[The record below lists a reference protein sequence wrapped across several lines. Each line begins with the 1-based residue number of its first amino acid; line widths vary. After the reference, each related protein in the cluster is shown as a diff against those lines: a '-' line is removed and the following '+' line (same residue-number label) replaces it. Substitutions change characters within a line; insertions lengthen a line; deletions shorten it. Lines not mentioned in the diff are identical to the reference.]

1 MRLRLSSSGKR
12 LSRKSSKTIRKM
24 KKTLR
29 LLKSRKTRRA
39 VSKKSSRK
47 SVRKSNK
54 KSSRKMKG
62 GFNGTFLSEVYLGR
76 PSIGFGPAEASP
88 QAGGA
93 RKSKKSRKL
102 RKSKKTRGGDRL
114 AATQHMLPHV
124 GTKAWP
130 MATPMPSFGGYKKT
144 KKNSCDK
151 KKRDCG
157 KKRGGDRMASTQ
169 HWASSA
175 LQPQ

>member
-12 LSRKSSKTIRKM
+12 LSRKSSRTIKRM

-47 SVRKSNK
+47 SVRKYNK
-54 KSSRKMKG
+54 KSSRRMKG

-93 RKSKKSRKL
+93 RKSKKSRKN
-102 RKSKKTRGGDRL
+102 
-114 AATQHMLPHV
+114 H
-124 GTKAWP
+124 
-130 MATPMPSFGGYKKT
+130 
-144 KKNSCDK
+144 
-151 KKRDCG
+151 
-157 KKRGGDRMASTQ
+157 
-169 HWASSA
+169 
-175 LQPQ
+175 

>member
-93 RKSKKSRKL
+93 RKSRKL
-102 RKSKKTRGGDRL
+102 RKSRKTRGGDRL

-130 MATPMPSFGGYKKT
+130 MATPMPSFGGAKKT
-144 KKNSCDK
+144 KKNSCSGNK
-151 KKRDCG
+151 KVNS
-157 KKRGGDRMASTQ
+157 KKRGGDRMAATQ

>member
-54 KSSRKMKG
+54 KSSRRMKG

-93 RKSKKSRKL
+93 RKSKKSRKS
-102 RKSKKTRGGDRL
+102 RKTRGGDRL

-130 MATPMPSFGGYKKT
+130 MATPMPSFGGAKKT
-144 KKNSCDK
+144 KKNSCSDK
-151 KKRDCG
+151 KKECC